1 MVRKQTQKLSHFLT
15 VTQLVSGRAKIKTQ
29 IALLYINYITNKN
42 LLYSTEN
49 STLYSLITHM
59 GKESKKDWI
68 YVYV

>member
-42 LLYSTEN
+42 LLYSTEK
-49 STLYSLITHM
+49 SIQCSVMTYM
-59 GKESKKDWI
+59 GIE
-68 YVYV
+68 

>member
-1 MVRKQTQKLSHFLT
+1 M
-15 VTQLVSGRAKIKTQ
+15 
-29 IALLYINYITNKN
+29 TNKN